1 MLADDPPYMTPRLER
16 WRRYTDGPLLIVAV
30 ASLPILLL
38 ELERSEL
45 PSVDRVLIDV
55 VNVVVL
61 VAFAIDYA
69 SAGASTR
76 ELMSRLGHTSP
87 AAALRY
93 QHATAERD
101 RAIADRMDDLIAGR
115 SERPALRVLKGAG

>member
-1 MLADDPPYMTPRLER
+1 MLASDCASLSCTGLPVGAARLLTVLADDPPYMTPRLER

-69 SAGASTR
+69 SAGDVWP
-76 ELMSRLGHTSP
+76 SRLISSLVLAP
-87 AAALRY
+87 AEA
-93 QHATAERD
+93 
-101 RAIADRMDDLIAGR
+101 
-115 SERPALRVLKGAG
+115 